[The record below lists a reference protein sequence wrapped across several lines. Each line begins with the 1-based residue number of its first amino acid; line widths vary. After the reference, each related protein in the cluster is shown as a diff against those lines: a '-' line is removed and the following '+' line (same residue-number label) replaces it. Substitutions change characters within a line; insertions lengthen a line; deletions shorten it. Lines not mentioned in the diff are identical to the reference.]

1 MSMDISDFYQT
12 FFDEADELLADMEQH
27 LLVLQPEA
35 PDAEQLNAIFRAA
48 HSIKGGAGTFGFS
61 VLQET
66 THLMENLLD
75 EARRGEMQLNT
86 DIINLFLETKDIM
99 QEQLDA
105 YKQSQEPDAASF
117 DYICQALRQLAL
129 EAKGETPSA
138 VTRLSVVAKS
148 EPQDEQSRNQLPR
161 RIILSRLKAG
171 EVDLLEEE
179 LGHLTTLTDVV
190 KGVDSLSAILPGD
203 IAEDDITAVL
213 CFVIE
218 ADQITFETVEV
229 SPKISTPPVLKLA
242 AEQAPTGRVEREKTT
257 RSSES
262 TSIRVAVEKVDQL
275 INLVGELVIT
285 QSMLAQRS
293 SELDPVNHG
302 DLITSMGQLQ
312 RNARDLQE
320 SVMSIRMM
328 PMEYVFSRYP
338 RLVRDLAGK
347 LGKQVELT
355 LVGSSTEL
363 DKSLIE
369 RIIDPLTH
377 LVRNSLDHGIEL
389 PEKRLAA
396 GKNSVGNL
404 ILSAEHQGGNICIE
418 VTDDGAGLNRERILA
433 KAASQGLTVSE
444 NMSDDE
450 VAMLIFAPGFSTAE
464 QVTDVS
470 GRGVGMDVVKR
481 NIQEMGGHVEIQSK
495 QGTGTTIRILLPLT
509 LAILD
514 GMSVRVADE
523 VFILPLNAVME
534 SLQPREAINF
544 MVITKGAGRIAEV
557 GARFVLDGM
566 PGKQMAIDA
575 DLNAGLIG
583 EDEAKKRRSEV
594 TQEADFYGS
603 MDGASKFVRGDAIA
617 GILIM
622 VINVVGG
629 LLVGVLQHGMSM
641 GHAAE
646 SYTLLTIGDGLV
658 AQIPALV
665 ISTAAGV
672 IVTRVSTDQDV
683 GEQMVNQLFSNPSV
697 MLLSAAVLGLL
708 GLVPGM
714 PNLVFLLFTAGL
726 LGLAWWIRGREQKAP
741 AEPKPVKMAENN
753 AVVEATWNDV
763 QLEDSLGMEVGY
775 RLSPMVDF
783 QQDGELLG
791 RIRSIRKKFAQEMG
805 FLPPV
810 VHIRDNMD
818 LQPAR
823 YRILM
828 KGVEIGS
835 GDAYPGRWLA
845 INPGTAAGTLP
856 GEATVD
862 PAFGLNA
869 IWIESALKEQA
880 QIQGYTVVEAS
891 TVVATHLNHL
901 ISQHAAELF
910 GRQEAQQLLDRVAQE
925 MPKLTEDL
933 VPGVVTL
940 TTLHKVLQNLLD
952 EKVPIRDMRTI
963 LETLA
968 EHAPIQSDPHEL
980 TAVVRVALG
989 RAITQQWFP
998 GKDEVHVIG
1007 LDTPLER
1014 LLLQA
1019 LQGGGG
1025 LEPGLADRLL
1035 AQTQEALSRQEM
1047 VGAPPVLLVNHA
1059 LRPLLSRFLRRSL
1072 PQLVVLSNLEL
1083 SDNRHIRMTAT
1094 IGGK

>member
-129 EAKGETPSA
+129 EAKRETPSA

-148 EPQDEQSRNQLPR
+148 EPQDEQSRSQSPR

-190 KGVDSLSAILPGD
+190 KGADSLSAILPGD

-257 RSSES
+257 RSNES

-534 SLQPREAINF
+534 SLQPREADLHPLAGGERVLEVRGEYLPIVELWKVFNVAGAKTEATQGIV
-544 MVITKGAGRIAEV
+544 VILQSGGRRYALLV
-557 GARFVLDGM
+557 D
-566 PGKQMAIDA
+566 Q
-575 DLNAGLIG
+575 LIG
-583 EDEAKKRRSEV
+583 QHQVVVKNLESNYRKV
-594 TQEADFYGS
+594 P
-603 MDGASKFVRGDAIA
+603 
-617 GILIM
+617 GI
-622 VINVVGG
+622 
-629 LLVGVLQHGMSM
+629 S
-641 GHAAE
+641 AA
-646 SYTLLTIGDGLV
+646 TILGDGSV
-658 AQIPALV
+658 ALIVDVSALQA
-665 ISTAAGV
+665 INREQRMANTAA
-672 IVTRVSTDQDV
+672 
-683 GEQMVNQLFSNPSV
+683 
-697 MLLSAAVLGLL
+697 
-708 GLVPGM
+708 
-714 PNLVFLLFTAGL
+714 
-726 LGLAWWIRGREQKAP
+726 
-741 AEPKPVKMAENN
+741 
-753 AVVEATWNDV
+753 
-763 QLEDSLGMEVGY
+763 
-775 RLSPMVDF
+775 
-783 QQDGELLG
+783 
-791 RIRSIRKKFAQEMG
+791 
-805 FLPPV
+805 
-810 VHIRDNMD
+810 
-818 LQPAR
+818 
-823 YRILM
+823 
-828 KGVEIGS
+828 
-835 GDAYPGRWLA
+835 
-845 INPGTAAGTLP
+845 
-856 GEATVD
+856 
-862 PAFGLNA
+862 
-869 IWIESALKEQA
+869 
-880 QIQGYTVVEAS
+880 
-891 TVVATHLNHL
+891 
-901 ISQHAAELF
+901 
-910 GRQEAQQLLDRVAQE
+910 
-925 MPKLTEDL
+925 
-933 VPGVVTL
+933 
-940 TTLHKVLQNLLD
+940 
-952 EKVPIRDMRTI
+952 
-963 LETLA
+963 
-968 EHAPIQSDPHEL
+968 
-980 TAVVRVALG
+980 
-989 RAITQQWFP
+989 
-998 GKDEVHVIG
+998 
-1007 LDTPLER
+1007 
-1014 LLLQA
+1014 
-1019 LQGGGG
+1019 
-1025 LEPGLADRLL
+1025 
-1035 AQTQEALSRQEM
+1035 
-1047 VGAPPVLLVNHA
+1047 
-1059 LRPLLSRFLRRSL
+1059 
-1072 PQLVVLSNLEL
+1072 
-1083 SDNRHIRMTAT
+1083 
-1094 IGGK
+1094 

>member
-27 LLVLQPEA
+27 LLILQPEA

-129 EAKGETPSA
+129 EAKDETPSA

-148 EPQDEQSRNQLPR
+148 EPQDEQSRSQSPR

-190 KGVDSLSAILPGD
+190 KGTDSLSAILPGD

-534 SLQPREAINF
+534 SLQPREADLHPLAGGERVLEVRGEYLPIVELWKVFNVAGAKTEATHGIV
-544 MVITKGAGRIAEV
+544 VILQSGGRRYALLV
-557 GARFVLDGM
+557 D
-566 PGKQMAIDA
+566 Q
-575 DLNAGLIG
+575 LIG
-583 EDEAKKRRSEV
+583 QHQVVVKNLESNYRKV
-594 TQEADFYGS
+594 P
-603 MDGASKFVRGDAIA
+603 
-617 GILIM
+617 GI
-622 VINVVGG
+622 
-629 LLVGVLQHGMSM
+629 S
-641 GHAAE
+641 AA
-646 SYTLLTIGDGLV
+646 TILGDGSV
-658 AQIPALV
+658 ALIVDVSALQA
-665 ISTAAGV
+665 INREQRMANTAA
-672 IVTRVSTDQDV
+672 
-683 GEQMVNQLFSNPSV
+683 
-697 MLLSAAVLGLL
+697 
-708 GLVPGM
+708 
-714 PNLVFLLFTAGL
+714 
-726 LGLAWWIRGREQKAP
+726 
-741 AEPKPVKMAENN
+741 
-753 AVVEATWNDV
+753 
-763 QLEDSLGMEVGY
+763 
-775 RLSPMVDF
+775 
-783 QQDGELLG
+783 
-791 RIRSIRKKFAQEMG
+791 
-805 FLPPV
+805 
-810 VHIRDNMD
+810 
-818 LQPAR
+818 
-823 YRILM
+823 
-828 KGVEIGS
+828 
-835 GDAYPGRWLA
+835 
-845 INPGTAAGTLP
+845 
-856 GEATVD
+856 
-862 PAFGLNA
+862 
-869 IWIESALKEQA
+869 
-880 QIQGYTVVEAS
+880 
-891 TVVATHLNHL
+891 
-901 ISQHAAELF
+901 
-910 GRQEAQQLLDRVAQE
+910 
-925 MPKLTEDL
+925 
-933 VPGVVTL
+933 
-940 TTLHKVLQNLLD
+940 
-952 EKVPIRDMRTI
+952 
-963 LETLA
+963 
-968 EHAPIQSDPHEL
+968 
-980 TAVVRVALG
+980 
-989 RAITQQWFP
+989 
-998 GKDEVHVIG
+998 
-1007 LDTPLER
+1007 
-1014 LLLQA
+1014 
-1019 LQGGGG
+1019 
-1025 LEPGLADRLL
+1025 
-1035 AQTQEALSRQEM
+1035 
-1047 VGAPPVLLVNHA
+1047 
-1059 LRPLLSRFLRRSL
+1059 
-1072 PQLVVLSNLEL
+1072 
-1083 SDNRHIRMTAT
+1083 
-1094 IGGK
+1094 

>member
-129 EAKGETPSA
+129 EAKDETPSA

-148 EPQDEQSRNQLPR
+148 EPQDEQSRSQSPR

-190 KGVDSLSAILPGD
+190 KGADSLSAILPGD

-229 SPKISTPPVLKLA
+229 SPKISTSPVLKLA

-257 RSSES
+257 RSNES

-534 SLQPREAINF
+534 SLQPREADLHPLAGGERVLEVRGEYLPIVELWKVFNVAGAKTEATQGIV
-544 MVITKGAGRIAEV
+544 VILQSGGRRYALLV
-557 GARFVLDGM
+557 D
-566 PGKQMAIDA
+566 Q
-575 DLNAGLIG
+575 LIG
-583 EDEAKKRRSEV
+583 QHQVVVKNLESNYRKV
-594 TQEADFYGS
+594 P
-603 MDGASKFVRGDAIA
+603 
-617 GILIM
+617 GI
-622 VINVVGG
+622 
-629 LLVGVLQHGMSM
+629 S
-641 GHAAE
+641 AA
-646 SYTLLTIGDGLV
+646 TILGDGSV
-658 AQIPALV
+658 ALIVDVSALQA
-665 ISTAAGV
+665 INREQRMANTAA
-672 IVTRVSTDQDV
+672 
-683 GEQMVNQLFSNPSV
+683 
-697 MLLSAAVLGLL
+697 
-708 GLVPGM
+708 
-714 PNLVFLLFTAGL
+714 
-726 LGLAWWIRGREQKAP
+726 
-741 AEPKPVKMAENN
+741 
-753 AVVEATWNDV
+753 
-763 QLEDSLGMEVGY
+763 
-775 RLSPMVDF
+775 
-783 QQDGELLG
+783 
-791 RIRSIRKKFAQEMG
+791 
-805 FLPPV
+805 
-810 VHIRDNMD
+810 
-818 LQPAR
+818 
-823 YRILM
+823 
-828 KGVEIGS
+828 
-835 GDAYPGRWLA
+835 
-845 INPGTAAGTLP
+845 
-856 GEATVD
+856 
-862 PAFGLNA
+862 
-869 IWIESALKEQA
+869 
-880 QIQGYTVVEAS
+880 
-891 TVVATHLNHL
+891 
-901 ISQHAAELF
+901 
-910 GRQEAQQLLDRVAQE
+910 
-925 MPKLTEDL
+925 
-933 VPGVVTL
+933 
-940 TTLHKVLQNLLD
+940 
-952 EKVPIRDMRTI
+952 
-963 LETLA
+963 
-968 EHAPIQSDPHEL
+968 
-980 TAVVRVALG
+980 
-989 RAITQQWFP
+989 
-998 GKDEVHVIG
+998 
-1007 LDTPLER
+1007 
-1014 LLLQA
+1014 
-1019 LQGGGG
+1019 
-1025 LEPGLADRLL
+1025 
-1035 AQTQEALSRQEM
+1035 
-1047 VGAPPVLLVNHA
+1047 
-1059 LRPLLSRFLRRSL
+1059 
-1072 PQLVVLSNLEL
+1072 
-1083 SDNRHIRMTAT
+1083 
-1094 IGGK
+1094 

>member
-129 EAKGETPSA
+129 EAKCETPSA

-148 EPQDEQSRNQLPR
+148 EPQDEQSRSQSPR

-190 KGVDSLSAILPGD
+190 KGADSLSAILPGD

-229 SPKISTPPVLKLA
+229 SPKIYTPPVLKLA

-534 SLQPREAINF
+534 SLQPREADLHPLAGGERVLEVRGEYLPIVELWKVFNVAGAKTEATQGIV
-544 MVITKGAGRIAEV
+544 VILQSGGRRYALLV
-557 GARFVLDGM
+557 D
-566 PGKQMAIDA
+566 Q
-575 DLNAGLIG
+575 LIG
-583 EDEAKKRRSEV
+583 QHQVVVKNLESNYRKV
-594 TQEADFYGS
+594 P
-603 MDGASKFVRGDAIA
+603 
-617 GILIM
+617 GI
-622 VINVVGG
+622 
-629 LLVGVLQHGMSM
+629 S
-641 GHAAE
+641 AA
-646 SYTLLTIGDGLV
+646 TILGDGSV
-658 AQIPALV
+658 ALIVDVSALQA
-665 ISTAAGV
+665 INREQRMANTAA
-672 IVTRVSTDQDV
+672 
-683 GEQMVNQLFSNPSV
+683 
-697 MLLSAAVLGLL
+697 
-708 GLVPGM
+708 
-714 PNLVFLLFTAGL
+714 
-726 LGLAWWIRGREQKAP
+726 
-741 AEPKPVKMAENN
+741 
-753 AVVEATWNDV
+753 
-763 QLEDSLGMEVGY
+763 
-775 RLSPMVDF
+775 
-783 QQDGELLG
+783 
-791 RIRSIRKKFAQEMG
+791 
-805 FLPPV
+805 
-810 VHIRDNMD
+810 
-818 LQPAR
+818 
-823 YRILM
+823 
-828 KGVEIGS
+828 
-835 GDAYPGRWLA
+835 
-845 INPGTAAGTLP
+845 
-856 GEATVD
+856 
-862 PAFGLNA
+862 
-869 IWIESALKEQA
+869 
-880 QIQGYTVVEAS
+880 
-891 TVVATHLNHL
+891 
-901 ISQHAAELF
+901 
-910 GRQEAQQLLDRVAQE
+910 
-925 MPKLTEDL
+925 
-933 VPGVVTL
+933 
-940 TTLHKVLQNLLD
+940 
-952 EKVPIRDMRTI
+952 
-963 LETLA
+963 
-968 EHAPIQSDPHEL
+968 
-980 TAVVRVALG
+980 
-989 RAITQQWFP
+989 
-998 GKDEVHVIG
+998 
-1007 LDTPLER
+1007 
-1014 LLLQA
+1014 
-1019 LQGGGG
+1019 
-1025 LEPGLADRLL
+1025 
-1035 AQTQEALSRQEM
+1035 
-1047 VGAPPVLLVNHA
+1047 
-1059 LRPLLSRFLRRSL
+1059 
-1072 PQLVVLSNLEL
+1072 
-1083 SDNRHIRMTAT
+1083 
-1094 IGGK
+1094 

>member
-1 MSMDISDFYQT
+1 MDISDFYQT
-12 FFDEADELLADMEQH
+12 FFDEADELLADMELH

-129 EAKGETPSA
+129 EAKDETPSA

-148 EPQDEQSRNQLPR
+148 EPQDEQSRSQSPR

-190 KGVDSLSAILPGD
+190 KGADSLSAILPGD

-534 SLQPREAINF
+534 SLQPREADLHPLAGGERVLEVRGEYLPIVELWKVFNVAGAKTEATQGIV
-544 MVITKGAGRIAEV
+544 VILQSGGRRYALLV
-557 GARFVLDGM
+557 D
-566 PGKQMAIDA
+566 Q
-575 DLNAGLIG
+575 LIG
-583 EDEAKKRRSEV
+583 QHQVVVKNLESNYRKV
-594 TQEADFYGS
+594 P
-603 MDGASKFVRGDAIA
+603 
-617 GILIM
+617 GI
-622 VINVVGG
+622 
-629 LLVGVLQHGMSM
+629 S
-641 GHAAE
+641 AA
-646 SYTLLTIGDGLV
+646 TILGDGSV
-658 AQIPALV
+658 ALIVDVSALQA
-665 ISTAAGV
+665 INREQRMANTAA
-672 IVTRVSTDQDV
+672 
-683 GEQMVNQLFSNPSV
+683 
-697 MLLSAAVLGLL
+697 
-708 GLVPGM
+708 
-714 PNLVFLLFTAGL
+714 
-726 LGLAWWIRGREQKAP
+726 
-741 AEPKPVKMAENN
+741 
-753 AVVEATWNDV
+753 
-763 QLEDSLGMEVGY
+763 
-775 RLSPMVDF
+775 
-783 QQDGELLG
+783 
-791 RIRSIRKKFAQEMG
+791 
-805 FLPPV
+805 
-810 VHIRDNMD
+810 
-818 LQPAR
+818 
-823 YRILM
+823 
-828 KGVEIGS
+828 
-835 GDAYPGRWLA
+835 
-845 INPGTAAGTLP
+845 
-856 GEATVD
+856 
-862 PAFGLNA
+862 
-869 IWIESALKEQA
+869 
-880 QIQGYTVVEAS
+880 
-891 TVVATHLNHL
+891 
-901 ISQHAAELF
+901 
-910 GRQEAQQLLDRVAQE
+910 
-925 MPKLTEDL
+925 
-933 VPGVVTL
+933 
-940 TTLHKVLQNLLD
+940 
-952 EKVPIRDMRTI
+952 
-963 LETLA
+963 
-968 EHAPIQSDPHEL
+968 
-980 TAVVRVALG
+980 
-989 RAITQQWFP
+989 
-998 GKDEVHVIG
+998 
-1007 LDTPLER
+1007 
-1014 LLLQA
+1014 
-1019 LQGGGG
+1019 
-1025 LEPGLADRLL
+1025 
-1035 AQTQEALSRQEM
+1035 
-1047 VGAPPVLLVNHA
+1047 
-1059 LRPLLSRFLRRSL
+1059 
-1072 PQLVVLSNLEL
+1072 
-1083 SDNRHIRMTAT
+1083 
-1094 IGGK
+1094 